1 MVCRMSE
8 VPDECFRCGYDLR
21 GIASEQPCPECG
33 LLAERSRRV
42 TDELHD
48 TRPRWLRSLA
58 RGVWLILAAMLTCA
72 AWPFVLAAFDSYV
85 QPWRLWGWG
94 PWPWYIVLLPWLG
107 IDFAALLFV
116 GGVFLLTVREG
127 YPPADRADG
136 KLRVLVRVIAFVP
149 LLALVLAQF
158 NAWADYQW
166 FWRPSLGR
174 LEAQNEGLLPL
185 LLATIGCAPLPLLLF
200 LRLRGLAR
208 RARSAHL
215 AEHCLITG
223 IGASA
228 SLLYFL
234 VVYVVMENGNRWFGD
249 YWTAR
254 SNVALVVMLIMAT
267 ASAVFLIWT
276 LYLLVRFAI
285 AFARARRLLRRK
297 WASQDFA
304 AVTASPIPEGSR

>member
-1 MVCRMSE
+1 
-8 VPDECFRCGYDLR
+8 
-21 GIASEQPCPECG
+21 
-33 LLAERSRRV
+33 
-42 TDELHD
+42 
-48 TRPRWLRSLA
+48 
-58 RGVWLILAAMLTCA
+58 MLVCA
-72 AWPFVLAAFDSYV
+72 AWPFVLVTFDSYV
-85 QPWRLWGWG
+85 PAGRLWGWG
-94 PWPWYIVLLPWLG
+94 PWPWYFVLLPWLG

-127 YPPADRADG
+127 YPPADRADV

-149 LLALVLAQF
+149 LLALVLGQF
-158 NAWADYQW
+158 NSWADYQAILRAN
-166 FWRPSLGR
+166 F
-174 LEAQNEGLLPL
+174 EARNKGLLPL

-200 LRLRGLAR
+200 LRLRGLAQ

-234 VVYVVMENGNRWFGD
+234 GAYVVLENGNRWFGD
-249 YWTAR
+249 YWIER
-254 SNVALVVMLIMAT
+254 SAAAMVVMLIMAT
-267 ASAVFLIWT
+267 ASAVFLLWM

-304 AVTASPIPEGSR
+304 VSASPTPEGSR